1 MQEVLK
7 FYREDPTDWKKAWH
21 KLQDKWEY
29 TDICGAGIDY
39 NIDAK
44 LNGAYIV
51 IGLLYGEGD
60 VFRTMDISTR
70 CGHDSDCNPSTAL
83 GVLGVM
89 KGYSYLP
96 AEYRDVLETLKDT
109 SFIYTNYTLRKA
121 IDRTLSNIEK
131 NALSNGG
138 KVDDTS
144 VEIKVQKP
152 KALPLEVSFP
162 NATFDKRLVI
172 YKESSCVTKGDWQR
186 EGHVLYS
193 DRQGNEIRFCF
204 DGTGIAVCG
213 WWVKNGGKAD
223 VYVDGTFKR
232 TIDCYYNYGNHEH
245 KDAYIYHIFNL
256 KPGEHEMRIVVKG
269 EKKPESQG
277 SMIGVSDAVV
287 FRTVKK

>member
-1 MQEVLK
+1 ME
-7 FYREDPTDWKKAWH
+7 PTSSSVCCMAKAMCSARWTSPPVA
-21 KLQDKWEY
+21 D
-29 TDICGAGIDY
+29 T
-39 NIDAK
+39 
-44 LNGAYIV
+44 
-51 IGLLYGEGD
+51 
-60 VFRTMDISTR
+60 T
-70 CGHDSDCNPSTAL
+70 PTA
-83 GVLGVM
+83 
-89 KGYSYLP
+89 
-96 AEYRDVLETLKDT
+96 
-109 SFIYTNYTLRKA
+109 I
-121 IDRTLSNIEK
+121 
-131 NALSNGG
+131 
-138 KVDDTS
+138 
-144 VEIKVQKP
+144 
-152 KALPLEVSFP
+152 FP
-162 NATFDKRLVI
+162 NARFDKRLVV
-172 YKESSCVTKGDWQR
+172 YKESSCVTKGNWQR

-223 VYVDGTFKR
+223 VYVDGTSKR

>member
-1 MQEVLK
+1 M
-7 FYREDPTDWKKAWH
+7 
-21 KLQDKWEY
+21 
-29 TDICGAGIDY
+29 
-39 NIDAK
+39 
-44 LNGAYIV
+44 
-51 IGLLYGEGD
+51 
-60 VFRTMDISTR
+60 
-70 CGHDSDCNPSTAL
+70 
-83 GVLGVM
+83 
-89 KGYSYLP
+89 
-96 AEYRDVLETLKDT
+96 
-109 SFIYTNYTLRKA
+109 
-121 IDRTLSNIEK
+121 
-131 NALSNGG
+131 
-138 KVDDTS
+138 
-144 VEIKVQKP
+144 
-152 KALPLEVSFP
+152 
-162 NATFDKRLVI
+162 
-172 YKESSCVTKGDWQR
+172 TKGDWQR

-204 DGTGIAVCG
+204 NGTGIAVCG